1 MYIGPRIGSGMNWSQ
16 PICKLRCIL
25 LSARMGGLLLPVIY
39 TPEVGTHGAPAP
51 CDLDTRG
58 GHSRCFSRLR
68 NDSKIDALQL
78 AIAQNPL
85 INSGIMN
92 SAKENSILYILG
104 IKR

>member
-78 AIAQNPL
+78 AITQSQK
-85 INSGIMN
+85 NSGIMN